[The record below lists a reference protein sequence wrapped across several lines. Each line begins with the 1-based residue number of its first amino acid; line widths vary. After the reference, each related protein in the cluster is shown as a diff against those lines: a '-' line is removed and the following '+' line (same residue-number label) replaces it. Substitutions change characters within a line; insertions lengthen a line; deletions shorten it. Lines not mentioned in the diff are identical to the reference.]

1 MSSLYSFVQSTIDG
15 LGIGEITTIDVP
27 YKLKAFRKFL
37 SEISSK
43 DHKKFTTK
51 IKDNRLHILRIN
63 YHSVT
68 EKLESNV

>member
-1 MSSLYSFVQSTIDG
+1 MSLYSYVQDTIDG
-15 LGIGEITTIDVP
+15 LNIGQMTTIPVP
-27 YKLKAFRKFL
+27 SKIKAFRKFL

-51 IKDNRLHILRIN
+51 IKDNELHILRIN